1 MTILKNS
8 THPVLQFDQKFHLLK
23 YIAIFLTNN
32 WRLDMLHCSRKI
44 LTSVHYFKTLFK
56 IPVTF
61 PYLHSSECWN
71 HQREKNKND
80 FQLFFKFLLVPYT
93 VVDREAKVLLL
104 RLVVHLPRTWKSL
117 SNTVSWNISFQIQLE

>member
-8 THPVLQFDQKFHLLK
+8 TLPVLQFDQKFHLLK

-32 WRLDMLHCSRKI
+32 WQGMLRCSCKI
-44 LTSVHYFKTLFK
+44 LASVHYFKTLFK

-61 PYLHSSECWN
+61 PYLHSLECWN

-80 FQLFFKFLLVPYT
+80 FQWFFSFLLVPYA
-93 VVDREAKVLLL
+93 VFARKAKVLLL